1 MQRGRQDDSAG
12 CQRSVRTP
20 ADAIACGE
28 SGNVLAAP
36 LAPLLVDD
44 PGRGRRS
51 WRVGAALGLPAG
63 AVTALVTCGL
73 GGALGLGIALAAVVA
88 AAISMVTTGPGALLG
103 AAQCWACID
112 GFVVNR
118 FGELRAD
125 RTDLV
130 ALAVVVTAAVTTT
143 LLAAIW
149 RRMRAPVLDP
159 AHALLPIDVP
169 HTHSLIADPRVRR
182 YPTGS

>member
-1 MQRGRQDDSAG
+1 M
-12 CQRSVRTP
+12 
-20 ADAIACGE
+20 
-28 SGNVLAAP
+28 LAAP
-36 LAPLLVDD
+36 LAPLLVGDQ
-44 PGRGRRS
+44 GRGRRS

-125 RTDLV
+125 RTDLI
-130 ALAVVVTAAVTTT
+130 ALAVVLTTAVAAA
-143 LLAAIW
+143 LLVAIW
-149 RRMRAPVLDP
+149 RRMTAPVPGLADAP
-159 AHALLPIDVP
+159 LPIDVP
-169 HTHSLIADPRVRR
+169 HTRRLIADTPVRG

>member
-1 MQRGRQDDSAG
+1 MLAG
-12 CQRSVRTP
+12 
-20 ADAIACGE
+20 
-28 SGNVLAAP
+28 P
-36 LAPLLVDD
+36 LARSLVDD
-44 PGRGRRS
+44 PCRGSRS

-63 AVTALVTCGL
+63 AVAALVTCGL
-73 GGALGLGIALAAVVA
+73 GGALGLGVALAAVVA
-88 AAISMVTTGPGALLG
+88 AAISAVTTGPGALLG

-118 FGELRAD
+118 FGVLRAD
-125 RTDLV
+125 RTDLI
-130 ALAVVVTAAVTTT
+130 ALAVVLTAAVAAV

-149 RRMRAPVLDP
+149 RRMRAPVPGP

-169 HTHSLIADPRVRR
+169 HTHRLIADTTVRR